1 MTTPHVVTPLAEA
14 IDEAAGMPPER
25 TPAGRAR
32 LFTQFCQILVRIVL
46 SLVYDPLRKLV
57 DEVLSERSHRDREAL
72 KQELRQELLDEL
84 GQLIVGEVRR
94 QVVAEVQGPRL
105 SGAVSAAVATEFENR
120 DPRLLD
126 EVTRRIQATPREVV
140 HLHVTRRYPFAG
152 WLSLFGGILGAIVG
166 VMLKLRYE
174 KVTLAEAADKSW
186 LVTSLAS
193 DNSFAVLFIC
203 IVAALGVA
211 LGTFIGWL
219 IDIARNRTTEREIAR
234 QSARNSIA

>member
-1 MTTPHVVTPLAEA
+1 MTTPYVDTTLAGA
-14 IDEAAGMPPER
+14 IDEATSMPPER

-32 LFTQFCQILVRIVL
+32 LFTQFCQLLVRIVL

-57 DEVLSERSHRDREAL
+57 DEALTERSQRDREAL

-84 GQLIVGEVRR
+84 GPLIVGEVRR

-105 SGAVSAAVATEFENR
+105 SAAVSAAVAAEFADR
-120 DPRLLD
+120 DPRLLE

-140 HLHVTRRYPFAG
+140 YLHATRRYPFAA
-152 WLSLFGGILGAIVG
+152 WLGIFGGIVGAVVG
-166 VMLKLRYE
+166 VLLKLRYE

-193 DNSFAVLFIC
+193 DTSFAVLFIG
-203 IVAALGVA
+203 IIAAAGIA

-219 IDIARNRTTEREIAR
+219 IDIARNRTNEREIAR
-234 QSARNSIA
+234 RSSRNHPA